1 MKIWISSFLLL
12 LLFVSPA
19 FAETPSPPPKGNLAI
34 VIDDLGNNMKGTEE
48 ILNLR
53 IKLTVAIMPFLSS
66 TKEDAELAYKN
77 GHEVIVH
84 LPMEPKK
91 GKKSWL
97 GPQAI
102 TTDLSDM
109 EIRRRVEAA
118 IQDVPHAVGMN
129 HHMGSK
135 ATEDE
140 RVMRIVLDVC
150 KENRLFYLDS
160 KTTGKSVVSKLA
172 TEMNVPFLENGL
184 FFDDVYSTEHI
195 KRQAHLLDQKLSE
208 IEQIIA
214 IGHVGISGPMM
225 VNVLKEYIPV
235 FQDKA
240 DIVGLSDLIPEYNA
254 VLQD

>member
-1 MKIWISSFLLL
+1 MNSFFLLL
-12 LLFVSPA
+12 LITQPV
-19 FAETPSPPPKGNLAI
+19 FAEAPSISQKNLAI
-34 VIDDLGNNMKGTEE
+34 VIDDFGNNMQGTED
-48 ILNLR
+48 ILNLP
-53 IKLTVAIMPFLSS
+53 IKLTVAIMPFLPS
-66 TKEDAELAYKN
+66 TKTDAELAFKN

-102 TTDLSDM
+102 TTDLSDN

-140 RVMRIVLDVC
+140 RVMRIVLDIC
-150 KENRLFYLDS
+150 KKNGLFYLDS

-184 FFDDVYSTEHI
+184 FFDDVYTTEHI
-195 KRQAHLLDQKLSE
+195 KKQAHLLSKNYQNPNKS
-208 IEQIIA
+208 
-214 IGHVGISGPMM
+214 SP
-225 VNVLKEYIPV
+225 
-235 FQDKA
+235 
-240 DIVGLSDLIPEYNA
+240 
-254 VLQD
+254 

>member
-1 MKIWISSFLLL
+1 MRIWISCL
-12 LLFVSPA
+12 LLFHLFVPLV
-19 FAETPSPPPKGNLAI
+19 FAEAPTTSKRELAI
-34 VIDDLGNNMKGTEE
+34 VIDDLGNNMKGTKE
-48 ILNLR
+48 ILNLP

-97 GPQAI
+97 GPQGI
-102 TTDLSDM
+102 TTDLSDQ

-140 RVMRIVLDVC
+140 RVMRIVLEVC

-184 FFDDVYSTEHI
+184 FFDDVYTAEHI
-195 KRQAHLLDQKLSE
+195 KRQASLLDQKLSE

-225 VNVLKEYIPV
+225 VNVLKEYIPL

-240 DIVGLSDLIPEYNA
+240 DIVFLSDLIPEYNA
-254 VLQD
+254 VLQN